1 MTAKATMRRSSEGV
15 YARVDASGK
24 VRGYTAYVPDA
35 SANSGKRGVG
45 TFATAKEAKDVR
57 AAELGK
63 PKGPGVHGEET
74 VKEFRQRWEREFNQ
88 DNRTVTKKGHHHA
101 LSSFVAAYGDLKL
114 RELGDKRYDE
124 VRSWGRTATIGY
136 VAVARKLLN
145 DAIEDKKLA
154 RGMNPLA
161 NLGRGK
167 GRGRADIVVITEAE
181 LYELA
186 DCAILA
192 LGSDFGPVFRG
203 HIVFSA
209 HTGLRPSEARG
220 LAHVHVRPPQLDVFD
235 NYGDDSEK
243 TAPKNGKQQTVA
255 CLPPAAAALAAMPT
269 NPATPYCF
277 YGIRGQRLTKA
288 SQHGYWDKTRK
299 AMAARTGD
307 PKWHDIDFYEVTR
320 HYCGSWMYN
329 ELRLPADMVAKQLR
343 HADSHLIE
351 TLYGHMRD
359 DVAIARIGDAFH
371 AHARKRQ
378 AELAD
383 SDAPQ
388 LRLVR

>member
-1 MTAKATMRRSSEGV
+1 MTGKPTMRQVSEGV
-15 YARVDASGK
+15 YARVDAAGK
-24 VRGYTAYVPDA
+24 VRGYTGYVPDA
-35 SANSGKRGVG
+35 SKKSGKRSIG
-45 TFATAKEAKDVR
+45 TFSKAKQAKDAR
-57 AAELGK
+57 AEELGN
-63 PKGPGVHGEET
+63 PKGPGVHGDET
-74 VKEFRQRWEREFNQ
+74 VKEFRERWEREFNR
-88 DNRTVTKKGHHHA
+88 DNRTVTKKGHHYA
-101 LSSFVAAYGDLKL
+101 LNAFVAAYGHLKL
-114 RELGDKRYDE
+114 RELADKHYDE
-124 VRSWGRTATIGY
+124 VRSWGRTTTVGY
-136 VAVARKLLN
+136 MAVARKMLN

-167 GRGRADIVVITEAE
+167 GRGRADITIITEDE

-203 HIVFSA
+203 HILFSA
-209 HTGLRPSEARG
+209 HTAIRPSEARA
-220 LAHVHVRPPQLDVFD
+220 LMDVHVRPPELDVFD

-243 TAPKNGKQQTVA
+243 TTPKNGKRQTVA
-255 CLPPAAAALAAMPT
+255 CLPPAVAALAAMPA
-269 NPATPYCF
+269 NPASPYCF
-277 YGIRGQRLTKA
+277 YGIRGQRLTKG

-299 AMAARTGD
+299 AMAAKTGD

-359 DVAIARIGDAFH
+359 EVAIARIGDAFD

-378 AELAD
+378 SELARAE
-383 SDAPQ
+383 APR

>member
-1 MTAKATMRRSSEGV
+1 MRKVSEGV
-15 YARVDASGK
+15 YARVDAKGK
-24 VRGYTAYVPDA
+24 VRGYTAYVADA
-35 SANSGKRGVG
+35 SAKSGKRSVG
-45 TFATAKEAKDVR
+45 TFAKAKDAKDKR
-57 AAELGK
+57 SEELGK
-63 PKGPGVHGEET
+63 PKGPGIGGDET
-74 VKEFRQRWEREFNQ
+74 VKEFWQRWEREFNLEH
-88 DNRTVTKKGHHHA
+88 RRVTSKGNHYA
-101 LSSFVAAYGDLKL
+101 LRAFVAKHGHLKL
-114 RELGDKRYDE
+114 RELGNLHYDE

-136 VAVARKLLN
+136 VAVARKMLN
-145 DAIEDKKLA
+145 DAIEDNKLA

-167 GRGRADIVVITEAE
+167 GRGRADIIIITEAE

-203 HIVFSA
+203 HVLFSA

-220 LAHVHVRPPQLDVFD
+220 LMHLHVRPPYLDVFD

-255 CLPPAAAALAAMPT
+255 CLPPATAALAAMPA
-269 NPATPYCF
+269 NPASPYCF
-277 YGIRGQRLTKA
+277 YGIRGQRLTKS

-329 ELRLPADMVAKQLR
+329 ELGLSADMVAKQLR

-359 DVAIARIGDAFH
+359 DVAIARIGDAFQ
-371 AHARKRQ
+371 AHTDKRA
-378 AELAD
+378 AEREQ
-383 SDAPQ
+383 DAAPT
-388 LRLVR
+388 LRLVQ